1 MIVSL
6 TDRFM
11 LCVACSAAVL
21 SVVVGH
27 GNVDAADIF
36 VANHSF
42 EAVDTLPVSG
52 IWPEADIDPVNA
64 NFWLEPG
71 PVDENINAFPPELI
85 PPGFAPP
92 AGATLDTGLT
102 SFYHGVSLTPVS
114 DGCDEQIVDLFQA
127 PCGLADRGVIDER
140 SSMAFHQV
148 H

>member
-1 MIVSL
+1 MEMIVSL

-21 SVVVGH
+21 SVVVSH

-64 NFWLEPG
+64 NFGLNQVPWMKISMP
-71 PVDENINAFPPELI
+71 FP
-85 PPGFAPP
+85 
-92 AGATLDTGLT
+92 
-102 SFYHGVSLTPVS
+102 
-114 DGCDEQIVDLFQA
+114 
-127 PCGLADRGVIDER
+127 RN
-140 SSMAFHQV
+140 
-148 H
+148 